1 MQIFRNG
8 VLRGAALLAL
18 LVLVALPSALADDT
32 PTPFDPLEARIRPP
46 GGFTA
51 PDPTPSLSGEPAADA
66 GIEPS
71 GERVETAARIKPPSG
86 VTAPEPGIVELLIEW
101 LRAQARVA
109 RIE

>member
-1 MQIFRNG
+1 MRIFRNG

-18 LVLVALPSALADDT
+18 LALVALPSALADDV
-32 PTPFDPLEARIRPP
+32 PSPFDPLEARIKPP
-46 GGFTA
+46 SGFTS

-71 GERVETAARIKPPSG
+71 GERLETAARIRPPGG
-86 VTAPEPGIVELLIEW
+86 VTATEPGIVQLLIEW